1 MHTARVSGK
10 QSGLYSSVLAV
21 TNITFFVEKLKS
33 YAGSCEMSGK
43 KEGNIDFIFTWI
55 VSYDQDVGFW
65 FHFVPEITAL
75 LQKKRGNEMHKV
87 AIVLKLDSKTFHS
100 GAKTFIKLHY
110 VLSYFKGYKLTNW
123 RIPKEFQKDAKIILK
138 KFRKISKRI
147 PKEFQK
153 NSERLFKRIP
163 KGFGK
168 TCKRI
173 PKQSGFFSVGI
184 FLNSVFCQNF

>member
-1 MHTARVSGK
+1 
-10 QSGLYSSVLAV
+10 
-21 TNITFFVEKLKS
+21 
-33 YAGSCEMSGK
+33 MSGK

-110 VLSYFKGYKLTNW
+110 VLSYFKGYELTNW

-138 KFRKISKRI
+138 KFRKISK
-147 PKEFQK
+147 EFRK
-153 NSERLFKRIP
+153 SSKRIP
-163 KGFGK
+163 KGFLK
-168 TCKRI
+168 EFRRDLERLAK
-173 PKQSGFFSVGI
+173 GFQNNLVSSRSEYFWILFSVRI
-184 FLNSVFCQNF
+184 FRVDRVGY